1 MIGNYKNW
9 AWNASMP
16 NFIYGEYKNTFKNA
30 EFKDF
35 SAKNFQGFRKNW
47 AIGFQKIIMPSF
59 VLLHFQR
66 EYIYVYNSIISSYE
80 ES

>member
-47 AIGFQKIIMPSF
+47 AI
-59 VLLHFQR
+59 
-66 EYIYVYNSIISSYE
+66 
-80 ES
+80 